1 MSLDCFTHNDIYYY
15 LIFLFVHSLQSTHPC
30 PGHTFSY
37 DKSIWYSS
45 KWHPSHT
52 DKLQTQWHLVNWRWN
67 FRLGNRMLSYHQS
80 LIYQKS
86 FWHILDTI
94 LKKFFLFST
103 PTLFCLSLS
112 KWGNQLTFI
121 FLSFR
126 FSFKIAWTRVNKKI
140 ANTTNYLRVY
150 ILALSVRYNGSL
162 RCYYLL

>member
-1 MSLDCFTHNDIYYY
+1 MSLDCFTHIYYY
-15 LIFLFVHSLQSTHPC
+15 LIFLFVHSLRSTHPC
-30 PGHTFSY
+30 PGHNFSY

-67 FRLGNRMLSYHQS
+67 FRLGNRMFVLSPVTNLPKVFLAYFK
-80 LIYQKS
+80 YN
-86 FWHILDTI
+86 F
-94 LKKFFLFST
+94 KKLFLFST

-126 FSFKIAWTRVNKKI
+126 FSFKIAWNLV
-140 ANTTNYLRVY
+140 
-150 ILALSVRYNGSL
+150 
-162 RCYYLL
+162 